1 MKKKEKISLSKET
14 KKRENDP
21 IMSDVI
27 DVLFHSLPIILS
39 VLIFMCVVAL
49 LIVHS
54 DRIFNEEY
62 TRNRIAAMETSDS
75 AECCG
80 KCKNNR
86 NHSAEDIGL
95 GFFLGEWLA
104 D

>member
-14 KKRENDP
+14 KKRENDS

-27 DVLFHSLPIILS
+27 YVLFHSLPIIVS
-39 VLIFMCVVAL
+39 VLIFMCIVAL
-49 LIVHS
+49 LIVHT
-54 DRIFNEEY
+54 DRIFNEVDV
-62 TRNRIAAMETSDS
+62 RNQIAAMETSDS

-86 NHSAEDIGL
+86 DHSAEDIGF